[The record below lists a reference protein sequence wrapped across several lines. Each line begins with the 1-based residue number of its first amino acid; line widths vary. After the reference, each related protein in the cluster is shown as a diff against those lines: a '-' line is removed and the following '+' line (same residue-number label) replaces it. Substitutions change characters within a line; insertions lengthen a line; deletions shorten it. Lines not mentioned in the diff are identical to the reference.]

1 MAGNGSIIQ
10 GALPLFDDWKIKMKA
25 VFQFQD
31 VADIIETGPG
41 ELGSKATDEE
51 KRNHKLQQKLDVKAR
66 FLLY

>member
-1 MAGNGSIIQ
+1 MAGNGSTIQ

-41 ELGSKATDEE
+41 ELGSKAT
-51 KRNHKLQQKLDVKAR
+51 
-66 FLLY
+66 